1 MHHFILLS
9 SLILSLNAMA
19 ADIRGGRCFP
29 QSTQEIINLY
39 QQGLCGEQR
48 TGLQPKGL
56 NVNSASALRLIFR
69 GFATE

>member
-1 MHHFILLS
+1 MHYFILLS

-39 QQGLCGEQR
+39 HR
-48 TGLQPKGL
+48 AYAA
-56 NVNSASALRLIFR
+56 NSAPTYSPKASTSILQ
-69 GFATE
+69 AHCA